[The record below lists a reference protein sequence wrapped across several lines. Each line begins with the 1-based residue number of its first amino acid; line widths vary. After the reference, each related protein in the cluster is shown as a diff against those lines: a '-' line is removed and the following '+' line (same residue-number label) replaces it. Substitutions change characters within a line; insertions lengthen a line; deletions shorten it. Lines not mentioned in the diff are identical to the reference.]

1 MDGFFLKKFLI
12 DYTNRQINGI
22 KLMLTTTIANAES
35 HLVITNNFIIG
46 ITLAI
51 LSSLFIGSSFI
62 LKKKGL
68 LKLTNYD
75 GSIRAG
81 LRI

>member
-1 MDGFFLKKFLI
+1 MIAMNDSSQTVNSPQFF
-12 DYTNRQINGI
+12 
-22 KLMLTTTIANAES
+22 
-35 HLVITNNFIIG
+35 IG
-46 ITLAI
+46 IFLAL

-68 LKLTNYD
+68 LKLNNSN

-81 LRI
+81 L